1 MGVREHGP
9 VSHIY
14 NMSLD
19 PRIAYTLEGRELLRL
34 TVNVPQSELREIS
47 EVFARYLTSA
57 NGRAAATWQEAWNA
71 FTGATP
77 NRAGIIA
84 YTPLRCR
91 ECKGKRYSTR
101 NVARNFARTGHAMA
115 CGECRGSG
123 RGQYVRAV
131 ARYAFIP
138 ETEDES

>member
-1 MGVREHGP
+1 MREHDP

-19 PRIAYTLEGRELLRL
+19 PRIAHNLEGRGFLRL
-34 TVNVPQSELREIS
+34 TVNVPQIEIREIR
-47 EVFARYLTSA
+47 EMFARYLMSA
-57 NGRAAATWQEAWNA
+57 NGRAHATWQEAWNA

-77 NRAGIIA
+77 DRSGVVS

-101 NVARNFARTGHAMA
+101 NVAKNFARTGSTMP

-123 RGQYVRAV
+123 RGQPVRET
-131 ARYAFIP
+131 ARYAAVP
-138 ETEDES
+138 GA